1 MPHAPH
7 DVSWRSATCPDGH
20 VIFGAARI
28 LTHIPARESR
38 SHRVHERIAD
48 LDGLAHCGLAQ
59 QRVGPLACVYRA
71 IDLRRGA
78 GDCRMLR

>member
-1 MPHAPH
+1 L
-7 DVSWRSATCPDGH
+7 
-20 VIFGAARI
+20 GAARI
-28 LTHIPARESR
+28 STHIPARESLCR
-38 SHRVHERIAD
+38 TGRVHERIAD

-78 GDCRMLR
+78 GDCRILR